1 MRGAGHCFSMPL
13 RILVAESDEVIQQV
27 MAGLVASQAGW
38 EPCAPSH
45 GADVVRAVSD
55 LRPDVAVVDI
65 SLLRAENW
73 AAARRIL
80 ASFPSQQLIVTGGS
94 DPSTVGRDVFNA
106 GGLGYVLKANATSD
120 LVTAIKSVRDG
131 RTSFTPRIAESLLQD
146 YLKGEQDAS
155 VKHAALSERERTALK
170 FLAREAA
177 SAMGTEAARERRVHP
192 ATKYAFIFL
201 VLVVSAGLGWMNYH
215 ETLEEK
221 FPWIDQLLG
230 RVHLKT
236 MPSEVYKGNP
246 DAKVWIDTKTGL
258 YYCSGTP
265 EYGKT
270 SRGKYARQRNAQ
282 LDEFEP
288 ANRKGCD

>member
-1 MRGAGHCFSMPL
+1 MPL
-13 RILVAESDEVIQQV
+13 RVLVAESDEVIQQV

-38 EPCAPSH
+38 EPCASSN
-45 GADVVRAVSD
+45 GANVVDAISD
-55 LRPDVAVVDI
+55 LRPDVAVLDI
-65 SLLRAENW
+65 SLLRPENW
-73 AAARRIL
+73 EAARRIL
-80 ASFPSQQLIVTGGS
+80 ASFPGQRFIVTGGA
-94 DPSTVGRDVFNA
+94 DPAVVGRDVFNA

-131 RTSFTPRIAESLLQD
+131 RTFFTPRVAESLLQD
-146 YLKGEQDAS
+146 YLKGEQDGN
-155 VKHAALSERERTALK
+155 VKRAALSERERTALK

-177 SAMGTEAARERRVHP
+177 SSMGTEAARERRIRP

-201 VLVVSAGLGWMNYH
+201 VVVVSAGLGWVNYH
-215 ETLEEK
+215 EMLEEK

-230 RVHLKT
+230 TVHLKP
-236 MPSEVYKGNP
+236 MPSEVYKGDP
-246 DAKVWIDTKTGL
+246 DVKVWIDTRTGL
-258 YYCSGTP
+258 YFCPGAP

-270 SRGKYARQRNAQ
+270 IRGKYAKQRNAQ